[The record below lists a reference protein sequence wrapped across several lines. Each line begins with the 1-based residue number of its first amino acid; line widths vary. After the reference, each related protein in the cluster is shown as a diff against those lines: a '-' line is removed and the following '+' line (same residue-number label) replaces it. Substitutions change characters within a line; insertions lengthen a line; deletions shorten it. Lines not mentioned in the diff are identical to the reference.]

1 MGGLTLPQANNP
13 AADLAANVAMDSRC
27 SSISLRPPLAWAVP
41 KRSPG
46 MVRCAGF
53 DDPKLIPPAV
63 TYPPYLPSVL
73 AGVSRLSAADVCF
86 RGVSTTFGP

>member
-1 MGGLTLPQANNP
+1 MFFNFVETASCVGGPEALP
-13 AADLAANVAMDSRC
+13 RY
-27 SSISLRPPLAWAVP
+27 
-41 KRSPG
+41 